1 MNFRKLITK
10 NGTMIL
16 AGRNAKNNEELISQV
31 GKDEI
36 VLHTKD
42 AGSGFVNIKGKSLRG
57 DIKQAGI
64 FCARYSRDWRDNKKD
79 VEVHR
84 FKGKDIFKK
93 KEMKLGTFG
102 VRKFRRIKVKREW
115 IEKCQ

>member
-16 AGRNAKNNEELISQV
+16 AGRSAKNNEELISQV

-64 FCARYSRDWRDNKKD
+64 FCARYSRDWREIIKKMLRSID
-79 VEVHR
+79 
-84 FKGKDIFKK
+84 
-93 KEMKLGTFG
+93 L
-102 VRKFRRIKVKREW
+102 KVKIFLKR
-115 IEKCQ
+115 KR